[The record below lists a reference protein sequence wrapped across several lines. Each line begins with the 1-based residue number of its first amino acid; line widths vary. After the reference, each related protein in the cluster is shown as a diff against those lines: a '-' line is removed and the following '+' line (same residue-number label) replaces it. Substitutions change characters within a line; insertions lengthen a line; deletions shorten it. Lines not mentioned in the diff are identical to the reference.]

1 MMQVHTIAFHY
12 TVLNYI
18 YSEYYLI
25 LEPPVYLHMYHLAGS
40 NAVGSTLNITRIN
53 REHMGTYVCEANNG
67 IPPSSKQN
75 FVVQV
80 HCKLRI

>member
-1 MMQVHTIAFHY
+1 
-12 TVLNYI
+12 
-18 YSEYYLI
+18 
-25 LEPPVYLHMYHLAGS
+25 MYHLAGS

-80 HCKLRI
+80 HCKLRIQEIYVEG